1 MSLENNFYSIQEVRI
16 ESFFSKDNN
25 EDYSIFKNILNKDL
39 IGNFSYALIKNK
51 KSPVALLKYEK
62 TVHGGEIVSLTE
74 KTFVHSLKNKK
85 EYNNLIRDFL
95 KEQIDFSGFQMLN

>member
-1 MSLENNFYSIQEVRI
+1 M
-16 ESFFSKDNN
+16 
-25 EDYSIFKNILNKDL
+25 
-39 IGNFSYALIKNK
+39 
-51 KSPVALLKYEK
+51 ALLKYEK